1 MDHDS
6 KPEWGESDHYI
17 PHGPSHRGQSHR
29 SKTMAQNQLLTAQL
43 QGMERLVD
51 ADTGAILMRHPSL
64 RGIPDLVLEG
74 DGYTLEFIGPT
85 LLCVD
90 IRNPEALIKLMAEPF
105 KAQLP
110 AGVQ

>member
-1 MDHDS
+1 
-6 KPEWGESDHYI
+6 
-17 PHGPSHRGQSHR
+17 
-29 SKTMAQNQLLTAQL
+29 MAQNQLLTAQL
-43 QGMERLVD
+43 QGMER
-51 ADTGAILMRHPSL
+51 LMRHPSL

-74 DGYTLEFIGPT
+74 DGYTLDFIGPT

>member
-6 KPEWGESDHYI
+6 EPEWGESDRYI

-90 IRNPEALIKLMAEPF
+90 IRNPEALVKLMAEPF

>member
-1 MDHDS
+1 
-6 KPEWGESDHYI
+6 
-17 PHGPSHRGQSHR
+17 
-29 SKTMAQNQLLTAQL
+29 
-43 QGMERLVD
+43 
-51 ADTGAILMRHPSL
+51 MRHPSL

-74 DGYTLEFIGPT
+74 DGYTLEFIGPM

-90 IRNPEALIKLMAEPF
+90 IRNPEALVKLMAEPF

>member
-1 MDHDS
+1 
-6 KPEWGESDHYI
+6 
-17 PHGPSHRGQSHR
+17 
-29 SKTMAQNQLLTAQL
+29 MAQNQLLTAQL

-74 DGYTLEFIGPT
+74 DGYTLEFIGSM

-90 IRNPEALIKLMAEPF
+90 IRNPEALVKLMAEPF